1 MEGISLPPLP
11 AVTRDLIK
19 RAGLSIC
26 GLAGQDGCAGRIAG
40 APVDRLCARSAHTVP
55 GQHGSHSGWAQ
66 HSGGGRSLP
75 GLWRDGVLVPLD
87 YFLLFSPLLSQTHTQ
102 IHTPPPH
109 WLCGRWSV
117 VVEVV
122 CRWLLIGLQGPEG
135 PPGREG
141 GENGKRRPPL
151 PRFTGLIS
159 SPARLPACDEYCYS
173 CMQKDRQPFP

>member
-1 MEGISLPPLP
+1 MEGMTPPPLP
-11 AVTRDLIK
+11 PPPTVTRDLIK

-102 IHTPPPH
+102 IHTPTPLAVWPLERGGGGCLQMAAYWAPGPGGATRERRRREWQAPPASAAFH
-109 WLCGRWSV
+109 WAHLVSC
-117 VVEVV
+117 
-122 CRWLLIGLQGPEG
+122 
-135 PPGREG
+135 
-141 GENGKRRPPL
+141 
-151 PRFTGLIS
+151 T
-159 SPARLPACDEYCYS
+159 PACL
-173 CMQKDRQPFP
+173 R